1 MKEANSQPCDGDDKE
16 GSDHAATYAHRFQI
30 EESFRDIKNK
40 RWGWK
45 LRFTRLSGSDRY
57 LRMLLIAAVTMA
69 VTLLIGLQGERRGYD
84 MDYKANTE
92 KTRTHSLVWLG
103 AAMLDHRPGCSLRW
117 LEQLLEDPTQL
128 LAA

>member
-1 MKEANSQPCDGDDKE
+1 MSLATRMGPERAMGADDRPVGCCGPPNS
-16 GSDHAATYAHRFQI
+16 
-30 EESFRDIKNK
+30 
-40 RWGWK
+40 
-45 LRFTRLSGSDRY
+45 RY
-57 LRMLLIAAVTMA
+57 LHMLLIAAVTMA

-92 KTRTHSLVWLG
+92 KGRTHSLVRLG

>member
-1 MKEANSQPCDGDDKE
+1 
-16 GSDHAATYAHRFQI
+16 
-30 EESFRDIKNK
+30 
-40 RWGWK
+40 
-45 LRFTRLSGSDRY
+45 
-57 LRMLLIAAVTMA
+57 MLLIAAVTMA

-92 KTRTHSLVWLG
+92 KGRTHSLVRLG

-117 LEQLLEDPTQL
+117 LEQLLEDPPQL